1 MKLKRENSVKFYLQS
16 LQEQKEFY
24 FPGVFWR
31 DVLEELGNY
40 YIQYG
45 IEEFRNSNTNG
56 YFFVPNYGAP
66 TNGFSEEKII
76 EIQSLVSEKLN
87 LKQFNVI
94 KNSLSGYSQA
104 LSDYRV
110 FNAANMINDRLDLT
124 KFSESAIGE
133 PKECFE
139 FGGKRFSRSSLNYL
153 LGLSFLKKNIA
164 DFAPKTILEIG
175 GGFGTLGEIF
185 GKSNLKEFKYINL
198 DLPPMFLIS
207 EAYLKECI
215 EKDEEFFDHSTNSHG
230 IINIGE
236 LPKFTFIPNW
246 RIEDLKGEVDLFVN
260 FISFQE
266 MEPHIVKNYATEVI
280 RLNPKFILLRN
291 LREGKQKKTR
301 ENVGVEQPIMRE
313 DYLDYFADYK
323 LLSSD
328 TETFGYKTT
337 DGFHSELLL
346 FGRK

>member
-1 MKLKRENSVKFYLQS
+1 MTLNRENSVKFYLQS

-24 FPGVFWR
+24 LPGVFWR
-31 DVLEELGNY
+31 DVLEKLGRY
-40 YIQYG
+40 YIEFG
-45 IEEFRNSNTNG
+45 IEEFRNSNTNV
-56 YFFVPNYGAP
+56 YFFAPNYGAP
-66 TNGFSEEKII
+66 TNGFSEEKVI
-76 EIQSLVSEKLN
+76 EIQSLVSERLN
-87 LKQFNVI
+87 FKQFNVI

-110 FNAANMINDRLDLT
+110 FNAANMINDKLDLT
-124 KFSESAIGE
+124 NFSESAIGK

-139 FGGKRFSRSSLNYL
+139 FDGKRFSRSSLNYL

-175 GGFGTLGEIF
+175 GGFGTLGEII
-185 GKSNLKEFKYINL
+185 GKSNLKNFKYINL

-215 EKDEEFFDHSTNSHG
+215 EKDNEFFDHRTSSHG
-230 IINIGE
+230 EIHILK
-236 LPKFTFIPNW
+236 LPKFTFLPNW
-246 RIEDLKGEVDLFVN
+246 RIEDLRGEIDLFVN

-266 MEPHIVKNYATEVI
+266 MEPHIVKNYATKVI
-280 RLNPKFILLRN
+280 KLNPKFILLRN
-291 LREGKQKKTR
+291 LREGKQKKTGK
-301 ENVGVEQPIMRE
+301 NVGVEQPIMRE
-313 DYLDYFADYK
+313 DYLDYFADYE

-328 TETFGYKTT
+328 IETFGYKTT

-346 FGRK
+346 FRRK